1 MAEVLRIQ
9 KEIEEFYEQKREIKA
24 LKNNKSNSVINFEK
38 MTNLKK
44 EVSKNLSEI
53 LLTHGENFLTNSF
66 LFQVNNIEQGILN
79 VISDKE
85 AEKKNLQE
93 MQKTMFETG
102 KEIMKYIYSID
113 ILNNSIST
121 GYGIEKRLLDIKDA
135 VQLIDVCKRREYA
148 VQVIREKL
156 VLYQRDFMKLVTM
169 LRGHQLKEEIS
180 FQKKQEILNILE
192 ALSIH
197 GKNQIQDL
205 VYYEHDDADDDKLAV
220 HYLYLY
226 ESIFLSLCHDVGIPL
241 NSYYEELKF
250 LLQSNEVF
258 FESISHRLEFIF
270 RNYEVEIQ
278 KFERTQLIQK
288 SRKMLEVKELLGYC
302 CTFESN
308 MNLDV
313 LLEEIQKDHQLP
325 EYVDSMHNKKAL
337 EGLLFDLDIQMK
349 DDIGLC
355 NVLDDLRNQMEA
367 LFENERYLE
376 IFGFNMKYKSK
387 QLNEYR
393 SYYRHILEE
402 SKAYVRQQYLDQID
416 TLLQDKMYKK
426 YTTVTIEETIE
437 KVEQEIK
444 LLQDALKEM
453 GEQFRE
459 FDKKN
464 RYLYMKSI
472 QDRYG
477 LDDLCDLVVNHKK
490 KILNNVKNKVQLEK
504 EKEAAYAF
512 FDQER
517 FEEILRKEIL
527 VQLFGDEPELRGRIL
542 SYIKT
547 K

>member
-66 LFQVNNIEQGILN
+66 LFQVNNIEQGIIN

-85 AEKKNLQE
+85 AEKKNLQK

-402 SKAYVRQQYLDQID
+402 SKTYVRQQYLDQID

-426 YTTVTIEETIE
+426 YTTVTIQETIE

-453 GEQFRE
+453 GEHFRE

-527 VQLFGDEPELRGRIL
+527 VQLFGEEPELRGRIL

>member
-426 YTTVTIEETIE
+426 YTTVTIQETIE

-444 LLQDALKEM
+444 LLQDALKKM

-490 KILNNVKNKVQLEK
+490 KILNNVKNKAQLEK

-527 VQLFGDEPELRGRIL
+527 VQLFGEEPELRGRIL